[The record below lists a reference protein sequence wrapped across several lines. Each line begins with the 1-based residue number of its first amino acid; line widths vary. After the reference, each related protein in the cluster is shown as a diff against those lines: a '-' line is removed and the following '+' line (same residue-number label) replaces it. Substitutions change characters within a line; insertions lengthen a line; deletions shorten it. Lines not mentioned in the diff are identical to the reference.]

1 MTKRYLSLDVLR
13 GLTVAFMI
21 IVNNPGSWSEIYPPL
36 RHAAWDGCTPCDLVF
51 PFFLFCVG
59 ASMAFAFAKY
69 TSLTWGAAGKVFKR
83 GALLYLTGLLL
94 TAFPFY
100 PETTGATL
108 VFSGDAH
115 GWSSFLDVSF
125 WDKWLE
131 WASGLRLL
139 GVLPRIAMC
148 YVVASLLVL
157 WLRKPMR
164 LLGAV
169 AFLSAL
175 HVGLLVAFA
184 GPEGAFSLEGNFARV
199 VDLTVFGEEHIYGGF
214 GLPFDP
220 EGLLGVL
227 TGSCTAILGYLVGM
241 MIRSSAK
248 RYEQNADV
256 SDSSVGVCARLFTIS
271 AGALLFGLTLSLV
284 VPINK
289 ALWSVSYVFYAA
301 GWAMFVLALLMYLID
316 VNKWE
321 KPFFPFKA
329 LGMNALALFV
339 LSGLIMKIIWRYTD
353 WDYTAVFGVSE
364 GMSFLFSLMYLSVH
378 LVIAA
383 VLYRLKIFIKL

>member
-21 IVNNPGSWSEIYPPL
+21 IVNNPGSWSVMYPPL
-36 RHAAWDGCTPCDLVF
+36 KHAAWDGCTPCDLVF

-59 ASMAFAFAKY
+59 TSMAFAFAKY
-69 TSLTWGAAGKVFKR
+69 SSLTGEAAAKVFKR
-83 GALLYLTGLLL
+83 GILLYLVGLLL

-100 PETTGATL
+100 P
-108 VFSGDAH
+108 
-115 GWSSFLDVSF
+115 SSMDPQLTF
-125 WDKWLE
+125 WENWVE

-139 GVLPRIAMC
+139 GVLPRIALC
-148 YVVASLLVL
+148 YMLASVLVL

-169 AFLSAL
+169 AALSAL

-184 GPEGAFSLEGNFARV
+184 GPEGAFSLQGNFARV
-199 VDLTVFGEEHIYGGF
+199 VDLAVFGENHIYKGF
-214 GLPFDP
+214 GIPFDP

-227 TGSCTAILGYLVGM
+227 TGSCTVILGYLVGM
-241 MIRSSAK
+241 MIRTSAK
-248 RYEQNADV
+248 RYEQDANV
-256 SDSSVGVCARLFTIS
+256 QDSPVGVCARLFSMS
-271 AGALLFGLTLSLV
+271 AGALILGLALSLA

-301 GWAMFVLALLMYLID
+301 GWAMFVLALMMYLID
-316 VNKWE
+316 VKGLE

-339 LSGLIMKIIWRYTD
+339 LSGLVMKIIWRYTS

-364 GMSFLFSLMYLSVH
+364 GMSLLFASMYLSVH
-378 LVIAA
+378 LVIAM
-383 VLYRLKIFIKL
+383 LMYRFRIFIKL

>member
-21 IVNNPGSWSEIYPPL
+21 IVNNPGSWSMIYPPL
-36 RHAAWDGCTPCDLVF
+36 KHAAWNGCTPCDLVF

-59 ASMAFAFAKY
+59 TSMAFAFAKY
-69 TSLTWGAAGKVFKR
+69 TTFSAKAAAKVFKR
-83 GALLYLTGLLL
+83 GVLLYLVGLLL

-100 PETTGATL
+100 PATMDPQL
-108 VFSGDAH
+108 TF
-115 GWSSFLDVSF
+115 WENWLD
-125 WDKWLE
+125 
-131 WASGLRLL
+131 WASELRLL

-148 YVVASLLVL
+148 YVVASMLVL
-157 WLRKPMR
+157 WLKRPKH
-164 LLGAV
+164 LLLSV
-169 AFLSAL
+169 AMLSIL

-184 GPEGAFSLEGNFARV
+184 GPEGPFSPVGGFAQK
-199 VDLTVFGEEHIYGGF
+199 VDLAVFGENHMYSFLYEGERIA
-214 GLPFDP
+214 FDP

-227 TGSCTAILGYLVGM
+227 TGTCTVILGYLVGM

-248 RYEQNADV
+248 RYGETSV
-256 SDSSVGVCARLFTIS
+256 LTDSPVGVSARLFCIS
-271 AGALLFGLTLSLV
+271 AGSLLLGLALS
-284 VPINK
+284 PIIPMNK

-316 VNKWE
+316 VKGVE

-339 LSGLIMKIIWRYTD
+339 LSGLIMKIIWRYTS

-364 GMSFLFSLMYLSVH
+364 GMSLLFSLIYLTLH
-378 LVIAA
+378 LAIASL
-383 VLYRLKIFIKL
+383 LYKLKIFIKL